1 MAASA
6 TRRYTCASL
15 RQPQEGKAIS
25 RPANT
30 HLYYE
35 PAYRAAE
42 AARMIALPAGTVK
55 AWCFGHDYVQ
65 ASGKPKRFKPL
76 VTPADGKARLLSFNN
91 LCELHMLVAIRR
103 HYRVSMPSVRS
114 SLSYVRK
121 VLQTPRPLLAGDF
134 LTNGVHLFIGHA
146 GGLLNTSREG
156 QASLSS
162 DFQRELQR
170 VERDKHGSP
179 VRLFPTTRGL
189 AAALDS
195 PRSVV
200 VDPKLSFGRP
210 VLARAGVA
218 TAVIQD
224 RFLAGDSPREMA
236 QDCGVDEPDIWEAL
250 RFEQRLAA

>member
-1 MAASA
+1 M
-6 TRRYTCASL
+6 
-15 RQPQEGKAIS
+15 S
-25 RPANT
+25 RPANP
-30 HLYYE
+30 HLYDE
-35 PAYRAAE
+35 AAYRATE
-42 AARMIALPAGTVK
+42 AARLIALPPATVK

-65 ASGKPKRFKPL
+65 ADGKPQRFKPL

-91 LCELHMLVAIRR
+91 LCELHMLAAIRR
-103 HYRVSMPSVRS
+103 YYRVSMPSVRS
-114 SLSYVRK
+114 SLSYVRRA
-121 VLQTPRPLLAGDF
+121 LQTPRPLLAGDF
-134 LTNGVHLFIGHA
+134 LTNGVHLFINHA
-146 GGLLNTSREG
+146 GGVLNTSREG
-156 QASLSS
+156 QASLSP

-179 VRLFPTTRGL
+179 VRLFPATRASV
-189 AAALDS
+189 AASDS

-224 RFLAGDSPREMA
+224 RFLAGDSPHEMA
-236 QDCGVDEPDIWEAL
+236 QDYGVDEPEIWEAL